1 MGTHTEVLDGL
12 TGVLSTTEDDS
23 VSTSGGTE
31 SELIEGENLTTS
43 LQNASLSGLGEAKS
57 SDRELGDFQK
67 TRVVSDGTDNNN
79 GLTLLLLGVADDAGD
94 RDRGTVD
101 AGHKETLKNDL
112 VEVGI
117 STTSQEAVKLERKE
131 GGKND

>member
-1 MGTHTEVLDGL
+1 MLDGL
-12 TGVLSTTEDDS
+12 TGVLGTTEKDS
-23 VSTSGGTE
+23 VGTSGSTE
-31 SELIEGENLTTS
+31 SKLIKGEDFTTS

-112 VEVGI
+112 VEVGVGTA
-117 STTSQEAVKLERKE
+117 SKEAVQLLS
-131 GGKND
+131 